1 MNSLFKKKRAS
12 DMAVHA
18 LGSLVQSLLR
28 PIFEKTPHM
37 SLMMDWPA
45 IVGSEIAAYTWPL
58 KIISPKDSPGIAYIQ
73 SPPAFAI
80 QAWAMSSTIIERIN
94 QYLGYAAINRIRLIK
109 EDRVGNAPQT
119 D

>member
-1 MNSLFKKKRAS
+1 MS
-12 DMAVHA
+12 VHA

-58 KIISPKDSPGIAYIQ
+58 KIVSPKNSPGIAYIQ

-94 QYLGYAAINRIRLIK
+94 QYLGYAAVNRIRLIK
-109 EDRVGNAPQT
+109 EDKADNVL
-119 D
+119 